1 MPDQSITSVFNQ
13 DQTELHNL
21 RENPEKLSSK
31 KRILYEIE
39 KLLQMQEKDLE
50 LEDLNGT
57 SGRTIVSNRT
67 LYKIYKAIL
76 QDKNVRPSMVYTG
89 QSVLEFDEAKN
100 LMENTDKDLKDLEV
114 TI

>member
-1 MPDQSITSVFNQ
+1 MSDRSITQIFNA
-13 DQTELHNL
+13 DETELHNL

-39 KLLQMQEKDLE
+39 KLLSMQEKDLG

-67 LYKIYKAIL
+67 LYKIYKALL
-76 QDKNVRPSMVYTG
+76 QEKNVRPSMIYTG
-89 QSVLEFDEAKN
+89 QSVLESDEVQN
-100 LMENTDKDLKDLEV
+100 LVDNTEKTLDDLEV

>member
-1 MPDQSITSVFNQ
+1 MTDQSITQVFNQ
-13 DQTELHNL
+13 DETEYHNL

-39 KLLQMQEKDLE
+39 SLLNMQSKGLE

-67 LYKIYKAIL
+67 LYKIYKALL

-89 QSVLEFDEAKN
+89 QSVLEFSEAEN
-100 LMENTDKDLKDLEV
+100 LMEKTDKDLDDLEV